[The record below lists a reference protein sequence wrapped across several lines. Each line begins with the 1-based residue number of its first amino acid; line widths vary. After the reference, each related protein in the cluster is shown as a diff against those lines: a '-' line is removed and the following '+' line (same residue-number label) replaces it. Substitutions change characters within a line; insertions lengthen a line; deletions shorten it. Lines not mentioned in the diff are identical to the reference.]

1 MGIKV
6 YVIVLWHNGIPHFL
20 QLNNKVAWYFEHG
33 VKAYVRLGNA
43 INAAKKLTAKYH
55 YDKISIYHIPYS
67 MSFRS
72 CDFVE
77 GEFDKYLVH
86 QIRKD

>member
-6 YVIVLWHNGIPHFL
+6 YIIVLWHNGIPHFL

-33 VKAYVRLGNA
+33 VKAYVRLGSA

-67 MSFRS
+67 MSFS
-72 CDFVE
+72 ASNFVK